1 MKVKTGRNLLVMFL
15 LTASLVVFV
24 VQNRTLQRV
33 KSDLQDLRRHHEA
46 RTDQSSQEQLLIN
59 EVSSLSNEQ
68 KTRPVVNEMPTASN
82 EQKIV
87 QREIPEGARV
97 QSQNLPQEKEQLAAR
112 VKELEALANSLQQEL
127 AEIQSTIPEEN
138 EDGQLAYVGPGTW
151 IASNPATRGVKTV
164 VISPSLDPMT
174 MTIHVWGACLP
185 VDCDWGVVPLFLL
198 DRMSHSATK
207 IPFQRG
213 FALWDNDPINKK
225 YAIVT
230 FETSGLR
237 LEVINVRD
245 RYLRSVDRLVK
256 VN

>member
-1 MKVKTGRNLLVMFL
+1 V
-15 LTASLVVFV
+15 
-24 VQNRTLQRV
+24 
-33 KSDLQDLRRHHEA
+33 A
-46 RTDQSSQEQLLIN
+46 RTETPSQRSFTICTTL
-59 EVSSLSNEQ
+59 
-68 KTRPVVNEMPTASN
+68 
-82 EQKIV
+82 
-87 QREIPEGARV
+87 PEGARV
-97 QSQNLPQEKEQLAAR
+97 QSQNLQQEKEQLAAR

-198 DRMSHSATK
+198 DRMSHSTK

-213 FALWDNDPINKK
+213 FASWDNDPINKK